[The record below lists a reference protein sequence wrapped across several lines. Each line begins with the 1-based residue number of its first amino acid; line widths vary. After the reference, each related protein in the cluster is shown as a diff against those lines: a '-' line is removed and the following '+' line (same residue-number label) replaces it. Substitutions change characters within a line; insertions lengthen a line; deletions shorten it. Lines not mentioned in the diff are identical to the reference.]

1 MYGQRL
7 RIARKSV
14 DMTLEEVAQKMTT
27 THTTISRYENE
38 KRKIDPDILT
48 EFCRLYNVSADYILG
63 FIDEPKKLR

>member
-7 RIARKSV
+7 KMARKSAG
-14 DMTLEEVAQKMTT
+14 MTLEEVAQKMNT

-38 KRKIDPDILT
+38 KRKIDPDTLM

-63 FIDEPKKLR
+63 FIDEPKQIK